1 MTHAT
6 VLIFGESG
14 CSLTLNDILAAQ
26 KGVTHLAQQI
36 YTPPTRSQLMK
47 DARKLFDNPDKW
59 LRTRNEYLGG
69 RTPEDLIE
77 SGEEGRE
84 QVRNLLEAIKLG
96 MPT

>member
-1 MTHAT
+1 M
-6 VLIFGESG
+6 
-14 CSLTLNDILAAQ
+14 
-26 KGVTHLAQQI
+26 KGVTQLARQL
-36 YTPPTRSQLMK
+36 YTPPTHSQLI
-47 DARKLFDNPDKW
+47 DDVRTIFDNPDEW
-59 LRTRNEYLGG
+59 LQTRNEYLGG